1 MALSQEFWQTV
12 TFSSKDVESLY
23 NHLLEIE
30 TPLSIHELTSFLVS
44 NKISD
49 EKSRVLQSIKAEG
62 KQFMPKEKYQK
73 GETLVFPQRNFQKGK
88 VTEVR
93 PGNNPECTDLEVIT
107 VDFSPSEKVD
117 FASNLPD
124 HKLNDFNPIDESD
137 NNLNPIWVTEK
148 FGKTIEKSL
157 QSMLDKNDDLIN
169 IAGNYFPQAL
179 LVDVGVGHLNLAEAV
194 LEMADGGPMTTEELI
209 QQIELP
215 SDVNS
220 KLTEFS
226 LNYALQEDP
235 RFDEV
240 GPAGETLWFLNR
252 LEPDE
257 VQHIPLTLQ
266 YNDVLVDLPEELRP
280 YLDFGA
286 SFCDELEIDNPC
298 ESADEVTVSLTYPH
312 WRSGTLPLTGK
323 LKNLFPTA
331 FETPRV
337 KFTFRDAASS
347 QTFNGWVVRPSK
359 YIFGLREWYEKEG
372 FIPGSLIHVS
382 KGNNPGEV
390 LIKADKK
397 HSSKEWLRTFLVG
410 ADGGYVFAMLKQSV
424 TASYDDRMVT
434 FVPDIKA
441 VDAIWEKYSK
451 TKPGIEK
458 VTIIMMRELAKL
470 NPQGHVHAQ
479 ELFAAVNLVKRCPPG
494 PILNLLFSRPWALH
508 LGDLYFRLDESK
520 IEGA

>member
-1 MALSQEFWQTV
+1 MALSQDFWQSV
-12 TFSSKDVESLY
+12 SFSSKDVESLY

-30 TPLSIHELTSFLVS
+30 TPLSIQELTTFLVS
-44 NKISD
+44 KKISE
-49 EKSRVLQSIKAEG
+49 EKNRVLQSIKSEG
-62 KQFMPKEKYQK
+62 KQYLPKEKYQK
-73 GETLVFPQRNFQKGK
+73 GETLVFPQRAFQKGK
-88 VTEVR
+88 VTDVR
-93 PGNNPECTDLEVIT
+93 QGNNPECPDLEV
-107 VDFSPSEKVD
+107 VSVEFSPTDRVD
-117 FASNLPD
+117 FASNLAE

-137 NNLNPIWVTEK
+137 NNLNPTWVIEK
-148 FGKTIEKSL
+148 FGKAIEKSL
-157 QSMLDKNDDLIN
+157 QAMLDKNDDLIN

-179 LVDVGVGHLNLAEAV
+179 LVDVSVGHLNLAEAV
-194 LEMADGGPMTTEELI
+194 LEMADGGPMTTEEVI

-215 SDVNS
+215 TDVNS

-240 GPAGETLWFLNR
+240 GPSGETLWFLNR

-257 VQHIPLTLQ
+257 VQHTPLALQ
-266 YNDVLVDLPEELRP
+266 YNEEIVELPEDLQS
-280 YLDFGA
+280 YLDFGS

-298 ESADEVTVSLTYPH
+298 DSADEVTVSLTYPH

-337 KFTFRDAASS
+337 KFTFKDATTS

-359 YIFGLREWYEKEG
+359 YISGLREWYEKEG

-382 KGNNPGEV
+382 KGDKPGEV
-390 LIKADKK
+390 LVRADKK

-410 ADGGYVFAMLKQSV
+410 ADGGFVFAMLKQSV
-424 TASYDDRMVT
+424 SASYDDRMVT
-434 FVPDIKA
+434 FVPDVKA
-441 VDAIWEKYSK
+441 VDAIWEKYLK
-451 TKPGIEK
+451 TKPNIEK
-458 VTIIMMRELAKL
+458 VSIIMIRELAKL

-479 ELFAAVNLVKRCPPG
+479 ELYAAVNLVKRCPPG
-494 PILNLLFSRPWALH
+494 PILNLLFTRPWAQH

>member
-1 MALSQEFWQTV
+1 MALSQEFWQSV
-12 TFSSKDVESLY
+12 SFSSKDVESLY

-44 NKISD
+44 QKISE
-49 EKSRVLQSIKAEG
+49 EKNRILQSIKAEG
-62 KQFMPKEKYQK
+62 KQFKPKEKYQK
-73 GETLVFPQRNFQKGK
+73 GETLVFPQRNSQKGK
-88 VTEVR
+88 VIEVR

-107 VDFSPSEKVD
+107 VEFSPSEKVD
-117 FASNLPD
+117 FASNLPA

-137 NNLNPIWVTEK
+137 KNLNSSWVIEN

-157 QSMLDKNDDLIN
+157 QTLLDKNDDLIN

-194 LEMADGGPMTTEELI
+194 LEMAEGGPMTTEEVI

-215 SDVNS
+215 TDVNS

-257 VQHIPLTLQ
+257 VQHTPLALQ
-266 YNDVLVDLPEELRP
+266 YNEGSSDLPEKLQA
-280 YLDFGA
+280 YLDFGS
-286 SFCDELEIDNPC
+286 SFCDELEVDNPC
-298 ESADEVTVSLTYPH
+298 DSADEVTVSLTYPH

-337 KFTFRDAASS
+337 KFTFRDASTS

-359 YIFGLREWYEKEG
+359 YIYGLREWYEKEG

-382 KGNNPGEV
+382 KGKNPGEV
-390 LIKADKK
+390 LIRADKK

-424 TASYDDRMVT
+424 SASYDDRMVT

-441 VDAIWEKYSK
+441 VDGIWEKYAK

-479 ELFAAVNLVKRCPPG
+479 ELYAAVNLVKRCPPG
-494 PILNLLFSRPWALH
+494 PILNLLFSRAWAQH

>member
-1 MALSQEFWQTV
+1 MVLSQEFWQTIS
-12 TFSSKDVESLY
+12 FSSKDVESLY

-44 NKISD
+44 KKIAE
-49 EKSRVLQSIKAEG
+49 EKTRVLQSIKSEG
-62 KQFMPKEKYQK
+62 KQYLPKDQYKSGQI
-73 GETLVFPQRNFQKGK
+73 LVFPQRAFEKGK
-88 VTEVR
+88 VTAVR
-93 PGNNPECTDLEVIT
+93 PGTNPEYPSLEVIS
-107 VDFSPSEKVD
+107 VEFASSDKVD
-117 FASNLPD
+117 FASNLPE

-137 NNLNPIWVTEK
+137 NNLNAAWVTEHY
-148 FGKTIEKSL
+148 GKSIAKSL
-157 QSMLDKNDDLIN
+157 QSMLDQNEDLIN

-194 LEMADGGPMTTEELI
+194 LEMSDGGPMTTEEMI

-215 SDVNS
+215 TDVNS

-240 GPAGETLWFLNR
+240 GPSGETLWFLNR

-257 VQHIPLTLQ
+257 VQHTPITLQ
-266 YNDVLVDLPEELRP
+266 YAEPLVELPADLQP

-286 SFCDELEIDNPC
+286 SFCDELEVDNPC
-298 ESADEVTVSLTYPH
+298 EAAEEVTVSLTYPH

-323 LKNLFPTA
+323 LKSLFPTA

-337 KFTFRDAASS
+337 KFTFRDASSS

-372 FIPGSLIHVS
+372 FIPGSLIHVT
-382 KGNNPGEV
+382 KGANPGEV
-390 LIKADKK
+390 LIRADKK
-397 HSSKEWLRTFLVG
+397 HSTKEWIRTFLVG
-410 ADGGYVFAMLKQSV
+410 ADGGFVFAMLKQSV
-424 TASYDDRMVT
+424 ACSYDERMVT
-434 FVPDIKA
+434 FIPDVKA
-441 VDAIWEKYSK
+441 VDGIWDKYVK

-458 VTIIMMRELAKL
+458 ITIIMMRELAKL

-479 ELFAAVNLVKRCPPG
+479 ELYAAVNLVKRCPPG
-494 PILNLLFSRPWALH
+494 PILDLLFSRAWALH
-508 LGDLYFRLDESK
+508 LGDLYFRLEESK